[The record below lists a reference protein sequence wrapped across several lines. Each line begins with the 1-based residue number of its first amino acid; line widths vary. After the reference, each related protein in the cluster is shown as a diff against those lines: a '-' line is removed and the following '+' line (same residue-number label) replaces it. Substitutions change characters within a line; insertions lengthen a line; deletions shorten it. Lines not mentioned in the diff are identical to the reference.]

1 MQTRGSAVMRV
12 TKVDDFKK
20 STLLIDAKTLRDISD
35 ILRSDGRFKVLP
47 SVLNDIAGNIE
58 EAMRGEV

>member
-47 SVLNDIAGNIE
+47 SVLKDIAGNIE
-58 EAMRGEV
+58 EAMRGEI

>member
-20 STLLIDAKTLRDISD
+20 SALLIDAKTLRDISD
-35 ILRSDGRFKVLP
+35 MLRSDGRFKVLP
-47 SVLNDIAGNIE
+47 SVLKDIAGNIE
-58 EAMRGEV
+58 EAMRGES

>member
-1 MQTRGSAVMRV
+1 MRV

-47 SVLNDIAGNIE
+47 SVLKDIAGNIE
-58 EAMRGEV
+58 EAMRGEI